1 MFITV
6 TRFGGS
12 TALRLAAAAVAHIT
26 PMDDGAVLHLLSGE
40 HLRVA
45 ETADDIEAGIRQI
58 LMPELAVCEAAVI
71 NPAATRE
78 DLDELLTKHLGDLVA
93 ALTPREVTAAPV
105 VSEPAPD
112 DAANRRGRGRRS

>member
-45 ETADDIEAGIRQI
+45 ETADDIETGIRQI
-58 LMPELAVCEAAVI
+58 LMPELAVCEAVAI
-71 NPAATRE
+71 TPAATRE
-78 DLDELLTKHLGDLVA
+78 DLDELLAKHFGGLAA
-93 ALTPREVTAAPV
+93 ALSLRTMTAATV
-105 VSEPAPD
+105 VSEPTSD
-112 DAANRRGRGRRS
+112 DGANRRGRGRRP

>member
-45 ETADDIEAGIRQI
+45 ETADDIETGIRHI
-58 LMPELAVCEAAVI
+58 LMPELAVCEAVAI
-71 NPAATRE
+71 TPAATRE
-78 DLDELLTKHLGDLVA
+78 DLDELLAKHLGDLVA

-105 VSEPAPD
+105 VSEPPPD
-112 DAANRRGRGRRS
+112 DAANRRGRGRRP